1 MAEATPDGIADG
13 YASELRRE
21 ILRSEI
27 QRVQVLAVVL
37 AILLVTTVTATT
49 CLPGLLERIFRGRL
63 AWWEPLAS
71 IGPFALYEFI
81 VLFVLSRRASRDG
94 DFPRYARFAN
104 AFIETSLPSVMI
116 LDAEPAHGADG
127 ALRLLAAAALF
138 HVHPAVDLAARL
150 LAVAVDRRPSRRC
163 SSSCWSSGSS
173 RWSPI
178 PPRPSTRC
186 STISPAALCC
196 CGAGVIAGIVARSL
210 RRQFDKSVA
219 AAAARDRI
227 TNMFGQHVSPAVVDR
242 LLASRTDPPSEM
254 REVCVLFLDIRG
266 FTAMTRVRPA
276 DETVALLNDF
286 FAEMIDVVDRNH
298 GIINKFL
305 GDGFLALFGAPL
317 EDPKAAVNALA
328 AARGML
334 EAVDRWNKARPQT
347 TLRVGIGIHL
357 GEAVTGTVGSPQR
370 KEYTVIGDTVNLA
383 ARLEQ
388 LTKETGSQLLV
399 SSSVH
404 RATTGADGA
413 TDLGPL
419 PIRGYDEECGYG
431 RWCELV
437 LRLRLQH
444 ERARLFEE
452 RLKPEGVPRAS
463 GSRAGSTAGGSPS
476 TSGQPRRG
484 PATSCWRGGG
494 ARHVEPAAGKGFEVL
509 DRYEAWPA
517 ATTSAIVPVCAA
529 TPAPRS
535 RRSPMSRC

>member
-1 MAEATPDGIADG
+1 MAEATPDGLADG

-27 QRVQVLAVVL
+27 QRVQVLAIVLGTLLAVMVAVVNL
-37 AILLVTTVTATT
+37 
-49 CLPGLLERIFRGRL
+49 LPGLTARLFRGGL
-63 AWWEPLAS
+63 EWWEPLAGV
-71 IGPFALYEFI
+71 GPFALYEFV
-81 VLFVLSRRASRDG
+81 VLFVLRWRASRDR
-94 DFPRYARFAN
+94 DFPRYARFGN
-104 AFIETSLPSVMI
+104 AFIETSLPSVVI
-116 LDAEPAHGADG
+116 LLLSRHMEPTTVFGFWPPMLYFVFIVLST
-127 ALRLLAAAALF
+127 LRLDFWLSLWTG
-138 HVHPAVDLAARL
+138 
-150 LAVAVDRRPSRRC
+150 AVAAVQQFLLVVWLIPLEAFSSAPEHALIYHLSR
-163 SSSCWSSGSS
+163 S
-173 RWSPI
+173 I
-178 PPRPSTRC
+178 V
-186 STISPAALCC
+186 LL
-196 CGAGVIAGIVARSL
+196 GAGAIAGIVAGSL

-242 LLASRTDPPSEM
+242 LLASNSDPPSEM

-266 FTAMTRVRPA
+266 FTAMSRVRPA
-276 DETVALLNDF
+276 GETVALLNDF

-328 AARGML
+328 AAHGML
-334 EAVDRWNKARPQT
+334 EAVERWNKARPQT

-404 RATTGADGA
+404 QATTGADGA

-419 PIRGYDEECGYG
+419 PIRGYD
-431 RWCELV
+431 
-437 LRLRLQH
+437 
-444 ERARLFEE
+444 
-452 RLKPEGVPRAS
+452 KGVRV
-463 GSRAGSTAGGSPS
+463 
-476 TSGQPRRG
+476 
-484 PATSCWRGGG
+484 WK
-494 ARHVEPAAGKGFEVL
+494 VV
-509 DRYEAWPA
+509 
-517 ATTSAIVPVCAA
+517 
-529 TPAPRS
+529 
-535 RRSPMSRC
+535 